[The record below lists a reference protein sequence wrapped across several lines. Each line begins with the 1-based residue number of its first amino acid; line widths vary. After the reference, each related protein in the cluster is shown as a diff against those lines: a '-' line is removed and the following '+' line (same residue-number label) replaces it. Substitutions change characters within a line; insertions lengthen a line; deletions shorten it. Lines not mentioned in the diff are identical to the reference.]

1 MTDLERAFEVLKA
14 KAEAY
19 GTLWDYYDGEQ
30 PLKYSTERLRTAFDK
45 LTVRFVANWCAVIVN
60 TVLDRLV
67 LKRFV
72 VSDDEEATTRL
83 NLLWSV
89 TGMKLDDDEAHKAA
103 LVCGESYV
111 IGWNDPGLGIEAYYN
126 DPRMVHLF
134 YDEEHPRRKEFAA
147 KWWRTESDGKARL
160 NLYYADRVV
169 KYATRKGTSAM
180 RVAQEK
186 VLEVKSFEPVGETR
200 HELGMVPVFQLRR
213 EKRVGSE
220 LGSGVLTL
228 QDAVN
233 KLLAD
238 MMVAAEFGSFKQRY
252 IISQAQIKG
261 RLKNAP
267 NEIWVLPA
275 ADGVGQDTEV
285 GEFEPTDLGGF
296 LNAMDRLATA
306 MAIVTRTPKH
316 YLFEKAGSNPSGEA
330 LIALEA
336 PLNAKAARY
345 IERFQAGW
353 REVAAFML
361 LMDGREVDPMA
372 IQAIYADPRTL
383 QPLTQAQARQTDVSA
398 GIPLRTV
405 LRWEGRSE
413 EDIAQ
418 METERAEELAAAQES
433 LATALLEQERRM
445 AHG

>member
-1 MTDLERAFEVLKA
+1 VTDLERAFEVLKA
-14 KAEAY
+14 KALAY

-45 LTVRFVANWCAVIVN
+45 INVRFVANWCAVIVN

-72 VSDDEEATTRL
+72 VSGDEEATTRL
-83 NLLWSV
+83 NLLWAV
-89 TGMKLDDDEAHKAA
+89 TGMKLDDDEAHRAA

-111 IGWNDPGLGIEAYYN
+111 IGWNDPELGIEAYYN

-134 YDEEHPRRKEFAA
+134 YDEEHPRRKEFGA
-147 KWWRTESDGKARL
+147 KWWRSELDGKARL

-169 KYATRKGTSAM
+169 KFTTRKG
-180 RVAQEK
+180 VD
-186 VLEVKSFEPVGETR
+186 VKAPIQDAKAFEPAGETR
-200 HELGMVPVFQLRR
+200 HELGIVPVFQLRR

-252 IISQAQIKG
+252 IISQAEIKG
-261 RLKNAP
+261 KLKNAP

-285 GEFEPTDLGGF
+285 GEFEATELGGY
-296 LNAMDRLATA
+296 LGAMDRLATA

-353 REVAAFML
+353 REVAAFLL
-361 LMDGREVDPMA
+361 LMDGRAVDPMA

-433 LATALLEQERRM
+433 LATALVEQQRRFDR
-445 AHG
+445 GGEG